1 LTPVS
6 NPSAAA
12 TWCSLLAEIF
22 LLLFFFDII
31 DWWVLYV
38 RKHHN
43 LISSFKTEQF
53 SLPSTFQFDTS
64 CHNYIINNIPFEI
77 LHTLSADDTPVL
89 DWTVSTQ
96 YYRSCWW
103 AISHKTFFPIFIFSD
118 LHLPISRVSTH
129 FKQNSIFNVFYVSY
143 EDTILELVF
152 FHDFAH
158 ELIHGFI
165 DELLFFFLKN
175 IGILLLAH

>member
-1 LTPVS
+1 MTPVS

-53 SLPSTFQFDTS
+53 SLPSTFQFDIS
-64 CHNYIINNIPFEI
+64 CHNYQ
-77 LHTLSADDTPVL
+77 LMKLQC
-89 DWTVSTQ
+89 STEL
-96 YYRSCWW
+96 W
-103 AISHKTFFPIFIFSD
+103 AHSTIVPAGGSLVIRCFSQFFIFSN
-118 LHLPISRVSTH
+118 LHLSISRVSTH
-129 FKQNSIFNVFYVSY
+129 FKQNSVFNVFHVSY

>member
-1 LTPVS
+1 M

-64 CHNYIINNIPFEI
+64 CHNYQLMKPQCSTELWAHSTVVPASGSLVIICFY
-77 LHTLSADDTPVL
+77 LS
-89 DWTVSTQ
+89 
-96 YYRSCWW
+96 
-103 AISHKTFFPIFIFSD
+103 
-118 LHLPISRVSTH
+118 ISRVSTH
-129 FKQNSIFNVFYVSY
+129 FKQNSIFNISYVSY
-143 EDTILELVF
+143 EDTISELAF
-152 FHDFAH
+152 IHDFCTWTYSWFH
-158 ELIHGFI
+158 W
-165 DELLFFFLKN
+165 
-175 IGILLLAH
+175 